1 MEECTWVYLDGLKIM
16 ESKYSYWYWDKFFNT
31 KDLKEI
37 KKICDNNL
45 VKSVDKPANTTK
57 TSIVKFCEWRSIKD
71 KLNNLNE
78 SIKVINIQKFGYTLY
93 DLNDYD
99 YININSYFYQNQG
112 EYDWHS
118 DGSKSHIFDI
128 KFTVIINTSLN
139 KYEGGKFY
147 LFDNGPKHIETLD
160 NPGSVLMFKSYIN
173 HKVEPVVK
181 GTRDSMAIFVKGP
194 RFV

>member
-1 MEECTWVYLDGLKIM
+1 M
-16 ESKYSYWYWDKFFNT
+16 ESKYTYWYWDKFFNT

-45 VKSVDKPANTTK
+45 VKSVDRPANTTK
-57 TSIVKFCEWRSIKD
+57 TSIVKFCEWRSVKD
-71 KLNNLNE
+71 KLNTLNE
-78 SIKVINIQKFGYTLY
+78 LIKVINVQKFGYTLY

-147 LFDNGPKHIETLD
+147 LFDNGPKHIEILD

-173 HKVEPVVK
+173 HKVDPVVK
-181 GTRDSMAIFVKGP
+181 GTRDSIAIFVKGP
-194 RFV
+194 RFI

>member
-16 ESKYSYWYWDKFFNT
+16 ESKYTYWYWDKFFNT

-139 KYEGGKFY
+139 KYNGGKFY
-147 LFDNGPKHIETLD
+147 LFDNGPKHIEILD
-160 NPGSVLMFKSYIN
+160 NPGSVLMFRSYIN
-173 HKVEPVVK
+173 HKVDPVVK
-181 GTRDSMAIFVKGP
+181 GTRNSIAIFVKGP

>member
-16 ESKYSYWYWDKFFNT
+16 ESKYTYWYWDKFFNT

-78 SIKVINIQKFGYTLY
+78 SIKVINVQKFGYTLY

>member
-16 ESKYSYWYWDKFFNT
+16 ESKYTYWYWDKFFNT

-78 SIKVINIQKFGYTLY
+78 SNKVINIQKFGYTLY

-128 KFTVIINTSLN
+128 KFTI
-139 KYEGGKFY
+139 
-147 LFDNGPKHIETLD
+147 
-160 NPGSVLMFKSYIN
+160 
-173 HKVEPVVK
+173 
-181 GTRDSMAIFVKGP
+181 
-194 RFV
+194 

>member
-1 MEECTWVYLDGLKIM
+1 M
-16 ESKYSYWYWDKFFNT
+16 ESKYTYWYWDKFFNT

-45 VKSVDKPANTTK
+45 VKSVDRPANTTK

>member
-1 MEECTWVYLDGLKIM
+1 M
-16 ESKYSYWYWDKFFNT
+16 ESKYTYWYWDKFFNT

-45 VKSVDKPANTTK
+45 IKSVDRPANTTK

-78 SIKVINIQKFGYTLY
+78 SIKVINVQKFGYTLY

-118 DGSKSHIFDI
+118 DGSKNHIFDI

-147 LFDNGPKHIETLD
+147 LFDNGPKHIKTLD

-173 HKVEPVVK
+173 HKVDPVVK
-181 GTRDSMAIFVKGP
+181 GTRNSIAIFVKGP